1 MDQPRALRELQ
12 AALQLRIDAL
22 YVPLPP
28 QVRRIIRRH
37 TSRGVLSLVGAS
49 LAYAEIRRLL
59 ESVDDRTAPLIA
71 QGVAA
76 VAVIAQ
82 QDEPDIDAAWGLA
95 AGALAARYLY
105 GVQQT
110 LRGSRERSVDQ
121 VRRVLL
127 RAAQTSRPEAVI
139 TLHLEQYVN
148 PWYATRRDAGG
159 ALRRVDRT
167 GARVS
172 GPAVPGMAAS
182 PARGI
187 MLTETSTAHGEWAI
201 VKAQQTP
208 GALVRWRLSPF
219 HRDVDICD
227 NHARRDNGWGPGIYV
242 ASTVPRYPTHPRCAC
257 ILDVVIP
264 RQEAAA

>member
-22 YVPLPP
+22 YKPLPP
-28 QVRRIIRRH
+28 QIRRIIRRH
-37 TSRGVLSLVGAS
+37 TVNGVLTVLGAS

-59 ESVDDRTAPLIA
+59 ASVDDRTAPLIA

-76 VAVIAQ
+76 ATVIAQ
-82 QDEPDIDAAWGLA
+82 QDEPDIDAAWALA

-110 LRGSRERSVDQ
+110 LRTSRARSVDQ

-127 RAAQTSRPEAVI
+127 TAARSARPEAVI

-148 PWYATRRDAGG
+148 PWYATRRDGGG
-159 ALRRVDRT
+159 ALRRVERT

-187 MLTETSTAHGEWAI
+187 MLTETSTAHGEMAI
-201 VKAQQTP
+201 SVAQRTP

-219 HRDVDICD
+219 HRDIDVCSG
-227 NHARRDNGWGPGIYV
+227 HARRNNGFGAGLFWPT
-242 ASTVPRYPTHPRCAC
+242 TVPRYPAHPRCLC
-257 ILDVVIP
+257 VLQSVTL
-264 RQEAAA
+264 RQEAAT